1 MLKSVKVRD
10 YMTTNLVQFT
20 SQMDLFDAI
29 NGLIKHRISGAPVI
43 NEAGQLVGVISE
55 SDCLKHILS
64 GSYYEEVG
72 GRVSD
77 YMTREPQTVSANTDI
92 IDVARRFIR
101 EKRRRYPV
109 VDEDGQLVG
118 QISRRD
124 VLRAVADFN
133 NLDHKPRE
141 VHPHYEN
148 LPKD

>member
-10 YMTTNLVQFT
+10 YMTTNLITFT
-20 SQMDLFDAI
+20 PQTDLFAAI
-29 NGLIKHRISGAPVI
+29 HDLIKHRISGAPVV
-43 NEAGQLVGVISE
+43 NEAGDLVGIISE

-72 GRVSD
+72 GRVGD
-77 YMTREPQTVSANTDI
+77 YMTREPATVEANMDI
-92 IDVARRFIR
+92 IDVARKFIR
-101 EKRRRYPV
+101 EKRRRFPV
-109 VDEDGQLVG
+109 IGPEGVLEG

-133 NLDHKPRE
+133 TQSRAPKE

-148 LPKD
+148 LR